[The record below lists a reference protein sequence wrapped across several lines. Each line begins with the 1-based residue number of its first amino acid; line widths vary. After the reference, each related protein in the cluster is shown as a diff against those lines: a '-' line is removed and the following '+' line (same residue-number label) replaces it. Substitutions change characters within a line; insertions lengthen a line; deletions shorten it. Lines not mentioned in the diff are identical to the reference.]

1 MKPIICLLVLLS
13 GLASAQNYSGTWS
26 AHVSFTP
33 VICVTETAEAIATV
47 TSNGLLLSD
56 KKDGHI
62 TTRTKVNGLTG
73 SGISALGYASGPN
86 YLLVAYEDGNLD
98 LLQNEKIIKLPDLT
112 RKSGL
117 PDKTI
122 HKVICEGNFAYLCC
136 AFGIVKVDLSKQ
148 EIAETWYFNIGNGQV
163 AAYDLIPYG
172 GSWYAATGRGIF
184 RGDKQNSN
192 LQDYR
197 NWQLQSA
204 LPQPDAIFS
213 SFSLAGG
220 LLFTLDQSN
229 DRLLAFDGKSWLPKY
244 PEIKK
249 IRKIKASATGLIV
262 LTDAGIWL
270 TSLAGNSLI
279 NAYQPVNSQVL
290 MDPRDAL
297 TDQNGTLWIADH
309 NSGLMHQVAGSFQ
322 QLSANAPGS
331 NQITALKAGTEDIFA
346 ATVSTNSAGIP
357 EAAISIYQAGIWQN
371 FTAADDAGLKS
382 VRPITA
388 FAPDKSHPDEF
399 WASTAGSGL
408 LLFQKNRVANHYN
421 ELNSPLG
428 AINGSCVVNGLTLD
442 SENNLWYT
450 NPTGKVRLGSRSASG
465 IFSTLNYQG
474 MGYSASPTGDVL
486 VSSSA
491 IHWVV
496 LPDEGLFAFKIN
508 GITANSSSDP
518 TRKFAVQSRFSNGST
533 TLITAFSQIS
543 SVTEDLNH
551 ELWVGTGSG
560 VVVYSN
566 PDKVFDPGDFYATQ
580 PSPDDGS
587 GIFKPILEKEKIT
600 AVAVDGG
607 NRKWIGTTNSGIFLF
622 TEEGEHLLRHFD
634 SKNSPLLSDQILSLA
649 IAPQNGELFIATDK
663 GLFSCKSDATT
674 GRSDFSKA
682 YVWPNPLRETY
693 EGGVTID
700 GLAESTDVRIT
711 DVAGNLVYK
720 TTSLGGRALWNAR
733 NAKGDRVSTGVYLIF
748 CSSGQ
753 PKASKII
760 KLLVIH

>member
-1 MKPIICLLVLLS
+1 MRPLLLLLVLLS
-13 GLASAQNYSGTWS
+13 GLASAQNFSGVWS
-26 AHVSFTP
+26 AHLSFTP
-33 VICVTETAEAIATV
+33 VNCVTETAEYVVTA
-47 TSNGLLLSD
+47 TSNGLLFTD
-56 KKDGHI
+56 KKDGHA
-62 TTRTKVNGLTG
+62 TTKTKIEGLTG
-73 SGISALGYASGPN
+73 SGISALGYAPDPN
-86 YLLVAYEDGNLD
+86 FLLVGYEDGNLD
-98 LLQNEKIIKLPDLT
+98 LLQHDRVVNLPDLT

-122 HKVICEGNFAYLCC
+122 HSIVCDGNFAYLCC
-136 AFGIVKVDLSKQ
+136 SFGIVTIDLLKQ
-148 EIAETWYFNIGNGQV
+148 EIAETWYLGNGNGQI
-163 AAYDLIPYG
+163 ATYDLTTFG
-172 GSWYAATGRGIF
+172 GSWYVASGRGIF
-184 RGDKQNSN
+184 KGDKQNSN

-213 SFSLAGG
+213 SFSLSGG

-229 DRLLAFDGKSWLPKY
+229 DRLLAFDGKNWLPKY

-249 IRKIKASATGLIV
+249 IRKIKASATGLII

-270 TSLAGNSLI
+270 TSLSGNSLI
-279 NAYQPVNSQVL
+279 NAYQPANSHVL

-297 TDQNGTLWIADH
+297 TDQNVTLWIADH

-322 QLSANAPGS
+322 HLSANAPGS
-331 NQITALKAGTEDIFA
+331 DQITALKAGTEEIFA

-357 EAAISIYQAGIWQN
+357 EAAISIYQSGIWQN
-371 FTAADDAGLKS
+371 FTATDDAGLQS
-382 VRPITA
+382 VSPITA
-388 FAPDKSHPDEF
+388 FAPDRSHPDEY
-399 WASTAGSGL
+399 WASSAGSGL
-408 LLFQKNRVANHYN
+408 LFFQKNRVTNHYN
-421 ELNSPLG
+421 EQNSLLG
-428 AINGSCVVNGLTLD
+428 AINGSCVVNGITLD
-442 SENNLWYT
+442 SQNNLWFT

-465 IFSTLNYQG
+465 TFSTLNYPG
-474 MGYSASPTGDVL
+474 MSYSASPTGEVL

-496 LPDEGLFAFKIN
+496 LPDEGLFAFKTN
-508 GITANSSSDP
+508 GNTVNSSSDP

-533 TLITAFSQIS
+533 TLITSFSQIS
-543 SVTEDLNH
+543 SLAEDLNH

-566 PDKVFDPGDFYATQ
+566 PDKVFDSADFYASQ
-580 PSPDDGS
+580 PSLDDGS

-600 AVAVDGG
+600 AVVVDGG
-607 NRKWIGTTNSGIFLF
+607 NRKWIGTANSGLFLF
-622 TEEGEHLLRHFD
+622 TEEGDHLLRHFD

-649 IAPQNGELFIATDK
+649 IVPQNGELFIATDR

-674 GRSDFSKA
+674 GRSDISKA

-700 GLAESTDVRIT
+700 GLAAGTDVRIT

-733 NAKGDRVSTGVYLIF
+733 NALGNRVSTGVYLIF